1 MTLHT
6 SDKMGN
12 HCDTGGAQ
20 ISLQTEQTQGKAPQP
35 VASSKD
41 KVLRGAEKAAAAE
54 ADTVHTEVVDHEDG
68 SYTLHWKSN
77 ASGSFKAKVL
87 IDNEDVGGSPL
98 LFSLTSS
105 EPELAKTT
113 LEGEGLRSAMAGA
126 PASLRIAF
134 VDQYG
139 NTAVPGSQFKL
150 GLGGRRLTRVDA
162 CILTRCMLPLPSA
175 CTRRICMHSEN
186 ALVEP
191 WADVCAPQVWGSR
204 FAMGRSETRW
214 GLALR
219 EGQG

>member
-1 MTLHT
+1 MHT

-175 CTRRICMHSEN
+175 CTRRICICICICICMVLH
-186 ALVEP
+186 ALGE
-191 WADVCAPQVWGSR
+191 C
-204 FAMGRSETRW
+204 TR
-214 GLALR
+214 
-219 EGQG
+219 